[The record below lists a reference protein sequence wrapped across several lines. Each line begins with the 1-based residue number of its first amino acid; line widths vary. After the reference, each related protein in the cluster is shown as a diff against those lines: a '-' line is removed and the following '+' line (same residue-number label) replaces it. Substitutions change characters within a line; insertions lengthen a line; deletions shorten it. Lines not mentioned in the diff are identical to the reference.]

1 MKTIAQI
8 IAEVRRAGYS
18 VSTREST
25 WAESK
30 WWLTRKAGRPS
41 SRDVEIIKRILAR
54 GGRRGQVELN
64 WWDSDKA
71 DLDQFA
77 MVAGIFLSFPKSDKA
92 AQLIEAGVD
101 PTDLQNA

>member
-8 IAEVRRAGYS
+8 IAEVRRAGYA
-18 VSTREST
+18 VSDREST

-30 WWLTRKAGRPS
+30 WWLKRKAGRPS
-41 SRDVEIIKRILAR
+41 NRDVEIIKRILAR
-54 GGRRGQVELN
+54 GGRRGQVELV
-64 WWDSDKA
+64 WWGSET
-71 DLDQFA
+71 DLDSF
-77 MVAGIFLSFPKSDKA
+77 AGIFLAFPKNTKA